1 MVARKTV
8 YGKSFS
14 YCKPQESLFIWSTFA
29 YFVSRL
35 FQTPDVGLMDT
46 LRYKLVSQGTLQ
58 VTEVDNAW
66 FSDVD
71 MIPFTL
77 SD

>member
-8 YGKSFS
+8 YRKSFS
-14 YCKPQESLFIWSTFA
+14 YCKHPEGLFIWSTIA

-35 FQTPDVGLMDT
+35 FQTPEGHI
-46 LRYKLVSQGTLQ
+46 RYKVVSQGTLQ

-71 MIPFTL
+71 TIPFTL
-77 SD
+77 SN